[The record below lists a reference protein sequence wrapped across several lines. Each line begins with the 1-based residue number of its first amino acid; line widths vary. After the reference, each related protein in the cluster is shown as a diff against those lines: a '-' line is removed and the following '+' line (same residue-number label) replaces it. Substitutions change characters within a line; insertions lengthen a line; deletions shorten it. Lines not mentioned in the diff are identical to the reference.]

1 MNFFASNIKFL
12 RKQKGLTQSELADK
26 IGINRPKIGSYEE
39 GRAEPKLSVI
49 QQISHF
55 YKVNIDELLEI
66 DLSLTQS
73 RLKDINGSNL
83 RVLPIIVDRNNME
96 QISLVPIKAAAGYLE
111 GYSDLEYIEQL
122 PTFQLPIKELSSN
135 STYRMFQINGD
146 SMLPIP
152 SGAYIIGEYL
162 LDWATIKNQQPAIV
176 ISSNDGVVFKRIEN
190 RIKDDNSIEL
200 HSDNKLYAPYSI
212 KIHEVTEVWKAIGY
226 LSFELTAGLSDATNQ
241 LGQMNEML
249 LQLQQ
254 EVKELKGNLN

>member
-1 MNFFASNIKFL
+1 MNFFATNIKFL

-49 QQISHF
+49 LQISHF

-66 DLSLTQS
+66 DLSLTPS
-73 RLKDINGSNL
+73 KSKDITGSNL
-83 RVLPIIVDRNNME
+83 RVLPIIVDRNNTE
-96 QISLVPIKAAAGYLE
+96 QISLVPLKAAAGYLG
-111 GYSDLEYIEQL
+111 GYSDLEFIEQL
-122 PTFQLPIKELSSN
+122 PTFQLPLNELSSN

-162 LDWATIKNQQPAIV
+162 LDWSTIKSKQSAIV
-176 ISSNDGVVFKRIEN
+176 VSSNEGVVFKRIEN
-190 RIKDDNSIEL
+190 KIKHDRTIEL
-200 HSDNKLYAPYSI
+200 HSDNKLYAPFTVKVEDI
-212 KIHEVTEVWKAIGY
+212 TEIWKAVGY
-226 LSFELTAGLSDATNQ
+226 VSFELSTDLIEKNDQLS
-241 LGQMNEML
+241 QMNEML

-254 EVKELKGNLN
+254 EVKQLKAN